1 MKYIMD
7 LNNLNE
13 NQIKTLYDS
22 RVNDIKNR
30 GEEHYV
36 YNLNGDV
43 VMLKDANIWHKNG
56 VYVKPLSSEQ
66 LYCII
71 S

>member
-13 NQIKTLYDS
+13 VQIKTLYDS
-22 RVNDIKNR
+22 RLSDIKIR

-43 VMLKDANIWHKNG
+43 VMLKNANIWHKNG
-56 VYVKPLSSEQ
+56 IYVEPLSSEK